1 MSVRA
6 RYLTVI
12 FSLIVFIVVAL
23 TYFVNARLMS
33 AHLASKVA
41 AGNMIASSVFTLAQQ
56 TITNNPQKSSQDA
69 IRDDPQVK
77 SWLAANGGFF
87 SYLAI
92 INADQK
98 VIAEYDPQ
106 QIRNSPT
113 NISIEKLSSKGWIR
127 QWNELR
133 QSRNIYEIA
142 TPLNVNNQPFGKFVL
157 GVSAANLLNDI
168 AASLRLSLI
177 VALVAIL
184 LSLLTALLLSGV
196 IFHPIQEFFGI
207 IELLERESENQSNE
221 ASGQDLHS
229 AAERLRELGRRFA
242 GNRTEVEA
250 MRDQMRQVV
259 NNLPDRMLL
268 LDKEQRVMMSSPQA
282 EALLLNGKSKLNGSG
297 QLRGEILSEVLEET
311 HPVALLITRAFN
323 SGQARE
329 ETLTLESA
337 DHQPQNL
344 LATVQ
349 VFEEQGKL
357 AGAMLTLRDFESM
370 KRLESQLDYATRI
383 AALSRITSGV
393 AHEVKNPLHAMV
405 LHLELLR
412 TKIEA
417 GRDPGNHV
425 EVLTSEVNRLNRV
438 VQTFLDFTRP
448 VKMQTRKHSVKTLLE
463 EVVVLAPVNSDPH
476 ITIELKNSEE
486 DLKIEADLDLL
497 KQGLLNIVVNA
508 CQAMPEGGT
517 LTLSSEQV
525 GNQVEISI
533 EDTGGGIPD
542 ELKEKIFNLYFTT
555 KEKGSGIG
563 LAQAFRA
570 VQMHGGAIEVES
582 EIGKGTRFKIQ
593 LPVA

>member
-337 DHQPQNL
+337 DHQPQKL

>member
-1 MSVRA
+1 
-6 RYLTVI
+6 
-12 FSLIVFIVVAL
+12 
-23 TYFVNARLMS
+23 
-33 AHLASKVA
+33 
-41 AGNMIASSVFTLAQQ
+41 MIASSVFKSAQEA
-56 TITNNPQKSSQDA
+56 INNNPQKTARDA
-69 IRDDPQVK
+69 IRDDPQVN
-77 SWLAANGGFF
+77 SWLSANGGNY
-87 SYLAI
+87 SYLGI
-92 INADQK
+92 INAEQK
-98 VIAEYDPQ
+98 VITEYDPQ
-106 QIRNSPT
+106 QLINSASIVP
-113 NISIEKLSSKGWIR
+113 IEKLSRKGWLR

-133 QSRNIYEIA
+133 KSKNIYEIS
-142 TPLNVNNQPFGKFVL
+142 TPLNVNSQPFGKFVL
-157 GVSAANLLNDI
+157 GVTAPNLLNEI
-168 AASLRLSLI
+168 APSLRLSLI
-177 VALVAIL
+177 VGLITIL
-184 LSLLTALLLSGV
+184 LSLLVALLLSGV
-196 IFHPIQEFFGI
+196 ILHPLQEFFGI
-207 IELLERESENQSNE
+207 IDLLESESENLSNE
-221 ASGQDLHS
+221 ASGQDLQS

-282 EALLLNGKSKLNGSG
+282 EALLLNGSAKRPGTT
-297 QLRGEILSEVLEET
+297 QLRGEILSEVLDET

-329 ETLTLESA
+329 ETLTLASG
-337 DHQPQNL
+337 DHQPQKL

-357 AGAMLTLRDFESM
+357 AGAMLTLRDFESL

-448 VKMQTRKHSVKTLLE
+448 VTMQTRKHSVKTLLE
-463 EVVVLAPVNSDPH
+463 EVVLLAPVNSDPP
-476 ITIELKNSEE
+476 IKVELKNS
-486 DLKIEADLDLL
+486 DADFKIEADLDLL
-497 KQGLLNIVVNA
+497 KQGLLNIVINA
-508 CQAMPEGGT
+508 CQAMPDGGT

-525 GNQVEISI
+525 GNQIEISI
-533 EDTGGGIPD
+533 ADTGGGIP
-542 ELKEKIFNLYFTT
+542 EALQEKIFNLYFTT
-555 KEKGSGIG
+555 KPKGSGIG

-582 EIGKGTRFKIQ
+582 AIGKGTRFKIQ
-593 LPVA
+593 LPAA

>member
-12 FSLIVFIVVAL
+12 FSLIVIIVVAL

-33 AHLASKVA
+33 AHLASRVA

-56 TITNNPQKSSQDA
+56 AVTSNSQKFSQDA

-77 SWLAANGGFF
+77 SWLAANGGNF

-92 INADQK
+92 INAEQK
-98 VIAEYDPQ
+98 VIVEYDPQ
-106 QIRNSPT
+106 QIRNSGSVIPF
-113 NISIEKLSSKGWIR
+113 EKLAAKGWMR

-133 QSRNIYEIA
+133 NSQKIYEIS
-142 TPLNVNNQPFGKFVL
+142 TPLNANNQPFGKFVI
-157 GVSAANLLNDI
+157 GVTAPNLLGEI
-168 AASLRLSLI
+168 APSLRLSLI
-177 VALVAIL
+177 VGLVFIL
-184 LSLLTALLLSGV
+184 LSFLAALLFLGL
-196 IFHPIQEFFGI
+196 ILQPLQEFFGI
-207 IELLERESENQSNE
+207 IDLLERESENQSQE
-221 ASGQDLHS
+221 ASGQDLQS

-242 GNRTEVEA
+242 GNRSEVET

-282 EALLLNGKSKLNGSG
+282 EKLLLNGQSKLNGGG
-297 QLRGEILSEVLEET
+297 QLRGEILNEILDDT

-323 SGQARE
+323 SEQTRE
-329 ETLTLESA
+329 ETLTLESE
-337 DHQPQNL
+337 DHPPQKL

-357 AGAMLTLRDFESM
+357 AGAMLTLRDFESL

-383 AALSRITSGV
+383 AALSRITAGV

-448 VKMQTRKHSVKTLLE
+448 VTMQTRKHSVKTLLD
-463 EVVVLAPVNSDPH
+463 EVAVLAPVDTKPP
-476 ITIELKNSEE
+476 IKIKKKYSEE
-486 DLKIEADLDLL
+486 ELKIEADLDLL
-497 KQGLLNIVVNA
+497 KQGLLNIVINA
-508 CQAMPEGGT
+508 CQAMPKGGRLT
-517 LTLSSEQV
+517 LTSEHI

-533 EDTGGGIPD
+533 ADTGEGIPD

-593 LPVA
+593 LPLA

>member
-12 FSLIVFIVVAL
+12 FSLIVFIVVVL

-41 AGNMIASSVFTLAQQ
+41 AGNMIASSVFTLAQEA
-56 TITNNPQKSSQDA
+56 ITNNPQKAAQEA
-69 IRDDPQVK
+69 IRDDPQIK

-98 VIAEYDPQ
+98 IITEYDPQ
-106 QIRNSPT
+106 QFRSSVNNVP
-113 NISIEKLSSKGWIR
+113 IEKLSSKSWIR
-127 QWNELR
+127 QWYELR
-133 QSRNIYEIA
+133 QNRNIYEIA

-157 GVSAANLLNDI
+157 GVTAFNLLNDI
-168 AASLRLSLI
+168 VSSLRLSLI
-177 VALVAIL
+177 VALVIIL
-184 LSLLTALLLSGV
+184 LSLLTALLLSSV
-196 IFHPIQEFFGI
+196 IFHPLQEFFGI
-207 IELLERESENQSNE
+207 IDLLERESENQSHE
-221 ASGQDLHS
+221 ATGQDLQS

-297 QLRGEILSEVLEET
+297 QLRGEILSEVLDET
-311 HPVALLITRAFN
+311 HPVALLIMRAFN

-337 DHQPQNL
+337 DHPPQKL

-349 VFEEQGKL
+349 VFEEQGKM
-357 AGAMLTLRDFESM
+357 AGAMLTLRDFESL

-383 AALSRITSGV
+383 AALSRITAGV

-448 VKMQTRKHSVKTLLE
+448 VTMQTRKYSVKTLLD
-463 EVVVLAPVNSDPH
+463 EVALLAPINAEHPIKLEMKHSKD
-476 ITIELKNSEE
+476 

-497 KQGLLNIVVNA
+497 KQGLLNIVINA
-508 CQAMPEGGT
+508 CQAMPDGGT
-517 LTLSSEQV
+517 LTLSSEQI
-525 GNQVEISI
+525 GNQIEITI
-533 EDTGGGIPD
+533 GDTGGGIPD
-542 ELKEKIFNLYFTT
+542 ALREKIFNLYFTT
-555 KEKGSGIG
+555 KPKGSGIG

-570 VQMHGGAIEVES
+570 VQMHGGAIEVEL
-582 EIGKGTRFKIQ
+582 EIAQGTRFRIQ
-593 LPVA
+593 LPAA

>member
-12 FSLIVFIVVAL
+12 FSLIVVIVVAL

-56 TITNNPQKSSQDA
+56 TITNNPQKSAQDA

-87 SYLAI
+87 AYLAI

-98 VIAEYDPQ
+98 IIAEHDPQ
-106 QIRNSPT
+106 QLRNSANNLP
-113 NISIEKLSSKGWIR
+113 IEKLSNKGWLR
-127 QWNELR
+127 EWNELR
-133 QSRNIYEIA
+133 QNRNIYEIT
-142 TPLNVNNQPFGKFVL
+142 TPLNVNNQPFGKFVV
-157 GVSAANLLNDI
+157 GVTAANLLNEI

-177 VALVAIL
+177 VALVTIL

-196 IFHPIQEFFGI
+196 ILHPLQEFFGLI
-207 IELLERESENQSNE
+207 DLLERESENQSNE
-221 ASGQDLHS
+221 ASGQDLQS

-282 EALLLNGKSKLNGSG
+282 EALLLNGKLKLNGSG
-297 QLRGEILSEVLEET
+297 QLRGEILSEVLDET

-337 DHQPQNL
+337 DHQPQKL

-357 AGAMLTLRDFESM
+357 AGAMLTLRDFESL

-448 VKMQTRKHSVKTLLE
+448 VTMQTRKHSVKTLLE
-463 EVVVLAPVNSDPH
+463 EVVLLAPVNAEPP
-476 ITIELKNSEE
+476 IKVVLKNSAA

-497 KQGLLNIVVNA
+497 KQGLLNIVINA
-508 CQAMPEGGT
+508 CQAMPDGGT
-517 LTLSSEQV
+517 LTISSEQV
-525 GNQVEISI
+525 GNQIEISI
-533 EDTGGGIPD
+533 ADTGAGIPE

-555 KEKGSGIG
+555 KSKGSGIG

-582 EIGKGTRFKIQ
+582 EIGKGTRFRIQ